1 MCVARI
7 IDANANR
14 AREAMRVME
23 DAARFALDDSSLSED
38 LKSLRHDLR
47 RALERLPDGWIE
59 ANRDTPGDVGTA
71 VTTEGEKSRAGLAD
85 IVIAA
90 GKRLGEAMRVI
101 EEAGKTV
108 DPAFA
113 AQIEALRYRAY
124 DIEQRLQLRLGTGRA
139 RQWRICVL
147 LTESICKRPWE
158 DVLRAIIDGG
168 ADCIQVREKE
178 MDGALLA
185 QRVARAIKLARPAGV
200 SVIVNDRADIALAMG
215 ADGVHVG
222 EHDLSIHDVR
232 RIAGRTLLVG
242 ASTHDPDEA
251 KAAVEVGADYCG
263 VGAMFATAIKPERT
277 PSGPEYLR
285 AFIER
290 YPNTP
295 HLAIGGVGP
304 ENIDQLVE
312 AGCRGVAVSSAVCGA
327 DEPAA
332 VVRSLREAIEAER
345 SSSRL

>member
-1 MCVARI
+1 MVVARI

-23 DAARFALDDSSLSED
+23 DAARFALDDASLSRD
-38 LKSLRHDLR
+38 LKSLRHELR
-47 RALERLPDGWIE
+47 SALERLPAGWIE
-59 ANRDTPGDVGTA
+59 ANRDTPGDVGTTIIA
-71 VTTEGEKSRAGLAD
+71 ETERSRTGMVD
-85 IVIAA
+85 VVIAA
-90 GKRLGEAMRVI
+90 GKRLGEALRVI
-101 EEAGKTV
+101 EEAGKTI
-108 DPAFA
+108 DAAFA
-113 AQIEALRYRAY
+113 GRIEALRYRAY
-124 DIEQRLQLRLGTGRA
+124 DLEQRLQLRMGTGRA

-178 MDGALLA
+178 MDGGALLPH
-185 QRVARAIKLARPAGV
+185 VARVIELARPAGV
-200 SVIVNDRADIALAMG
+200 SIIVNDRADVALATG

-222 EHDLSIHDVR
+222 EHDLSIRDVR

-242 ASTHDPDEA
+242 SSTHDLDEA
-251 KAAVEVGADYCG
+251 KAAVEAGADYCG
-263 VGAMFATAIKPERT
+263 VGAMFASSLKPDRT

-304 ENIDQLVE
+304 ENIYQLVE

-327 DEPAA
+327 DDPARIVQA
-332 VVRSLREAIEAER
+332 LREAIEAGR
-345 SSSRL
+345 SSSRR

>member
-1 MCVARI
+1 MIVARI

-47 RALERLPDGWIE
+47 AALDRLPDGWIE
-59 ANRDTPGDVGTA
+59 ANRDTPGDVGTTITA
-71 VTTEGEKSRAGLAD
+71 EAEKRRTGLAEV
-85 IVIAA
+85 VIAA
-90 GKRLGEAMRVI
+90 GKRLGEALRVI
-101 EEAGKTV
+101 EEAGKTI
-108 DPAFA
+108 DPTFA
-113 AQIEALRYRAY
+113 GQIEALRYRAY
-124 DIEQRLQLRLGTGRA
+124 HLEQRLQLRMGTGRP

-147 LTESICKRPWE
+147 LTESICRKPWE
-158 DVLRAIIDGG
+158 DVLHAIIDGG

-178 MDGALLA
+178 LDGGVLA
-185 QRVARAIKLARPAGV
+185 QRVARVIELARHAGV
-200 SVIVNDRADIALAMG
+200 SVIVNDRADIALATG

-242 ASTHDPDEA
+242 ASTHDLDEA
-251 KAAVEVGADYCG
+251 KAAVEAGADYCG
-263 VGAMFATAIKPERT
+263 VGAMFATALKPERA

-304 ENIDQLVE
+304 ENVHRLVE
-312 AGCRGVAVSSAVCGA
+312 AGCRGVAVSSAVCGS
-327 DEPAA
+327 DDPAA
-332 VVRSLREAIEAER
+332 VVRALRDAIEAGR
-345 SSSRL
+345 SSSRR